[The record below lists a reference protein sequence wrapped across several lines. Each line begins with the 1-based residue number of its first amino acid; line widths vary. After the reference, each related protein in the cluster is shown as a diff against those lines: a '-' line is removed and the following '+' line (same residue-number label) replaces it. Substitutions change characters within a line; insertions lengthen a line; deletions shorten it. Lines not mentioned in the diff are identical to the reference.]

1 MKHFEVLKQDIAYA
15 IRSITRQPGLAA
27 ATVLTLALGLGL
39 NVSVFTVLRGFLFRA
54 RVEKDPESFVHL
66 SPEYRKEHGGRAGSW
81 LVSLRDY
88 RAYAVGAQT
97 LSALAAWAPVHAAF
111 GNGTGEPQ
119 LALLVTCNFF
129 DVYGLKAPRMGS
141 LFSEAE
147 CGAPDAG
154 PVVVIGEEIWKNQ
167 FDSHPNI
174 VGRKVRI
181 NRAPF
186 TVAGVLPAGFSGR
199 IEDRAFGFHGPC
211 NACFIRTTI
220 SSALIRHNGLQW
232 KVA

>member
-1 MKHFEVLKQDIAYA
+1 MKHFEVLKQDIAFA
-15 IRSITRQPGLAA
+15 IRSISRHPGLAA

-54 RVEKDPESFVHL
+54 RVEKDPESFVHM

-81 LVSLRDY
+81 LISLRDY
-88 RAYAVGAQT
+88 RAYEAGAQT
-97 LSALAAWAPVHAAF
+97 LTALAAWAPVHAAF
-111 GNGTGEPQ
+111 GNGNGEPQ

-154 PVVVIGEEIWKNQ
+154 PVVLIGEEIWKNQ
-167 FDSHPNI
+167 FDSDPNI

-199 IEDRAFGFHGPC
+199 IRGPGIWIPWTMQRLFFQNNDLFHMD
-211 NACFIRTTI
+211 
-220 SSALIRHNGLQW
+220 
-232 KVA
+232 